1 MTASKLIP
9 LNRSEHLYW
18 AAEGYLGPIN
28 QAYILCF
35 DRPVDT
41 ELIRQTLREL
51 ISAYPRM
58 RGIIEL
64 TGLHFQLRILDDD
77 LYVDQLF
84 ADTFRVLPHIDSSSR
99 PALAAFHNE
108 FINEPI
114 SLERGLPWRA
124 RFIPHPTRPALMF
137 SVHHIV
143 GDGRSMVQMLC
154 AIMARLSGQ
163 PITPGKID
171 SPSML
176 PAVMPQ
182 KWWQWP
188 ASIARWWRQAQT
200 EAATRKGMHIVTL
213 ARRKSPRYT
222 TSAIRYHELPCS
234 ADAMKAQAKAHGT
247 TVNTLLAA
255 LVANAFL
262 AMAPDDPKAMA
273 AIRLSVD
280 LRRYYPKGTAPE
292 FGNYVHSFTVLAQ
305 RQANLQAQV
314 NALEAQVKEHLLGYE
329 RRDYALPVLL
339 YECLPWLGRA
349 LSGRLVVRYKAEG
362 RLPQLSCHLSN
373 LGNADAINPP
383 NAKVRLAELWPMTI
397 NPVFMLG
404 ALSLNGRQFLTLISQ
419 NDEIPQEA
427 VAAFEAELDR
437 QFHALMQALMQ
448 APTPAQH
455 TPDMH
460 LAKAC

>member
-35 DRPVDT
+35 DSTVDT
-41 ELIRQTLREL
+41 ALIRQALREL
-51 ISAYPRM
+51 VSAYPRM

-84 ADTFRVLPHIDSSSR
+84 ADTFRVLPHIDASSR
-99 PALAAFHNE
+99 QALAAFHNE

-143 GDGRSMVQMLC
+143 GDGRSMVQMLS
-154 AIMARLSGQ
+154 AIMARLSGK
-163 PITPGKID
+163 PIAPCKID

-176 PAVMPQ
+176 PAVMLQ

-188 ASIARWWRQAQT
+188 ASIARWWRQAKA
-200 EAATRKGMHIVTL
+200 EATARQGMNIVTL

-234 ADAMKAQAKAHGT
+234 SATMKTLAKANGT
-247 TVNTLLAA
+247 TVNTLLTA

-262 AMAPDDPKAMA
+262 AMAASDPKAMA

-280 LRRYYPKGTAPE
+280 LRRYYPPGTAPE

-305 RQANLQAQV
+305 RQANLRAQV
-314 NALEAQVKEHLLGYE
+314 NALENQVKEHLLGYE

-349 LSGRLVVRYKAEG
+349 LSGRLVVRYKARG

-383 NAKVRLAELWPMTI
+383 DAKVRLAELWPMTI

-427 VAAFEAELDR
+427 VAAFQAELDR
-437 QFHALMQALMQ
+437 QFHSLMQ
-448 APTPAQH
+448 APDTGPRCQLDATMTQ
-455 TPDMH
+455 
-460 LAKAC
+460 AC

>member
-35 DRPVDT
+35 DSTVDT
-41 ELIRQTLREL
+41 ALIRQALREL

-84 ADTFRVLPHIDSSSR
+84 ADTFRVLPHIDASSR
-99 PALAAFHNE
+99 QALAAFHNE

-143 GDGRSMVQMLC
+143 GDGRSMVQMLS
-154 AIMARLSGQ
+154 AIMARLSGK
-163 PITPGKID
+163 PIAPCKID

-176 PAVMPQ
+176 PAVMLQ

-188 ASIARWWRQAQT
+188 ASIARWWRQAKA
-200 EAATRKGMHIVTL
+200 EATARQGMNIVTL

-234 ADAMKAQAKAHGT
+234 SATMKTLAKANGT
-247 TVNTLLAA
+247 TVNTLLTA

-262 AMAPDDPKAMA
+262 AMAASDPKAIA

-280 LRRYYPKGTAPE
+280 LRRYYPPGTAPE

-305 RQANLQAQV
+305 RQANLRAQV
-314 NALEAQVKEHLLGYE
+314 NALENQVKEHLLGYE

-349 LSGRLVVRYKAEG
+349 LAGRLVVRYKAQG

-383 NAKVRLAELWPMTI
+383 DAKVRLAELWPMTI

-427 VAAFEAELDR
+427 VAAFQAELDR
-437 QFHALMQALMQ
+437 QFHSLMQ
-448 APTPAQH
+448 APDTGPRCQLDATVTQ
-455 TPDMH
+455 
-460 LAKAC
+460 AC